1 MQFVDQYKIN
11 LFISEGYL
19 YLATK
24 FAKNAR
30 IARTKWRHEHFYSAC
45 AFFIRTNTGP
55 NMQTQQINQLA
66 EKIESLLPPGLKQV
80 KEDFDN
86 KLKKLLQQQLSK
98 MDFVSREEFDIQSK
112 VLARTR
118 EKLEQL
124 EKRIEQLGQ
133 K

>member
-1 MQFVDQYKIN
+1 MRTVKVHAVFYTH
-11 LFISEGYL
+11 SCG
-19 YLATK
+19 
-24 FAKNAR
+24 AK
-30 IARTKWRHEHFYSAC
+30 
-45 AFFIRTNTGP
+45 
-55 NMQTQQINQLA
+55 MQTQHINQLA
-66 EKIESLLPPGLKQV
+66 EKIESLLPPGLKQI
-80 KEDFDN
+80 KDDFDN

-124 EKRIEQLGQ
+124 EKRIAEL